1 MLDPDS
7 ALTRPILWV
16 GLAAVLTLLVVRSVT
31 KDRKQYQRFKR
42 YRSTAKRQAMFRK
55 WLLESFLL
63 FGGLS
68 AVTALLA
75 WDYLGP
81 LLQEMTTWPVVQGIR
96 GWLTNN
102 SELAVGIAIGVVV
115 ATVGLTVF
123 GVVAARREQE
133 IPTVG
138 DIRSMLPR
146 NRQELGLGA
155 LLSINA
161 GIVEELLFRLALP
174 ALIYGA
180 SGSAIGAVLASVLLF
195 GALHIYQGV
204 WGVAGT
210 TVIGT
215 ILMGL
220 YAVSGTIILPIVVHA
235 LFNLRSLVLIPVA
248 VNGVHKV
255 DGALIKPPRA

>member
-1 MLDPDS
+1 MLDPNS
-7 ALTRPILWV
+7 TLTRPILWV
-16 GLAAVLTLLVVRSVT
+16 ALAAVLTLLVVRSVT

-42 YRSTAKRQAMFRK
+42 YHSTAKRQAMFRT

-68 AVTALLA
+68 AVTVLLA

-81 LLQEMTTWPVVQGIR
+81 LLQELTTWPVVQGIR
-96 GWLTNN
+96 GGF
-102 SELAVGIAIGVVV
+102 AVGIAIGAVV

-123 GVVAARREQE
+123 GVVAARREQQ

-210 TVIGT
+210 TVIGA

>member
-1 MLDPDS
+1 
-7 ALTRPILWV
+7 
-16 GLAAVLTLLVVRSVT
+16 
-31 KDRKQYQRFKR
+31 
-42 YRSTAKRQAMFRK
+42 
-55 WLLESFLL
+55 
-63 FGGLS
+63 
-68 AVTALLA
+68 
-75 WDYLGP
+75 
-81 LLQEMTTWPVVQGIR
+81 MTTWPVVQGIR
-96 GWLTNN
+96 GGLTNN
-102 SELAVGIAIGVVV
+102 SGLAAGIAIGAVV

-123 GVVAARREQE
+123 GVVAARHEQE